1 MESESESSSPPIAAG
16 EGQSMEKKNNGSS
29 STSIPS
35 MVLSSTHSAIRYLQ
49 HNSSSHWTN
58 LQELVADAKS
68 NYTAYEDKFFNTIQQ
83 ELKSTREYPAATVGV
98 GLAAALFLLPGPR
111 RFLFRHTLGRL
122 RSEEVVLRNE
132 IIYINMSSTLL
143 SFPQKKFNQ
152 AKFVKAEKNVKE
164 LSLSVDV
171 MKNESRKLLERA
183 ALAEKDMKYGHTELT
198 NAGNHIQ
205 RLAKSVYKVETQAA
219 DLMDGLRE
227 TPGREALRL
236 RAEVASMLS
245 HLRRQRTDLNKRIMK
260 ISDLGVSV

>member
-1 MESESESSSPPIAAG
+1 
-16 EGQSMEKKNNGSS
+16 
-29 STSIPS
+29 
-35 MVLSSTHSAIRYLQ
+35 
-49 HNSSSHWTN
+49 
-58 LQELVADAKS
+58 
-68 NYTAYEDKFFNTIQQ
+68 
-83 ELKSTREYPAATVGV
+83 
-98 GLAAALFLLPGPR
+98 
-111 RFLFRHTLGRL
+111 
-122 RSEEVVLRNE
+122 
-132 IIYINMSSTLL
+132 MSSTLL
-143 SFPQKKFNQ
+143 SFPQKKFTQ

-236 RAEVASMLS
+236 RAEASRALSSFFLLVVNEFVRVVASMLS

>member
-1 MESESESSSPPIAAG
+1 MATESSSVGG
-16 EGQSMEKKNNGSS
+16 EGESVEKNNGSTT
-29 STSIPS
+29 STIAS
-35 MVLSSTHSAIRYLQ
+35 MADDLQRTVLSSTDSAIRSARSLQ
-49 HNSSSHWTN
+49 HNSSAHFRN
-58 LQELVADAKS
+58 LQGLLVDAKS
-68 NYTAYEDKFFNTIQQ
+68 QYRAYEDTFFNSIEQ
-83 ELKSTREYPAATVGV
+83 ELKSTRDHPAATIGVGV
-98 GLAAALFLLPGPR
+98 AAALFLLPGPR

-122 RSEEVVLRNE
+122 RSEE
-132 IIYINMSSTLL
+132 
-143 SFPQKKFNQ
+143 
-152 AKFVKAEKNVKE
+152 AKFVRAEKNVKE

-183 ALAEKDMKYGHTELT
+183 ALAEKDMKYGYTELT
-198 NAGNHIQ
+198 KTGNHIH

-260 ISDLGVSV
+260 ISELGVSV

>member
-1 MESESESSSPPIAAG
+1 MAMESESESSSPPVAAG
-16 EGQSMEKKNNGSS
+16 EGQSMEKRNNGSS

-35 MVLSSTHSAIRYLQ
+35 M
-49 HNSSSHWTN
+49 
-58 LQELVADAKS
+58 ELVADAKS

-98 GLAAALFLLPGPR
+98 GLAAALFLLPVGMENSYPFFFFILVPFCYWLKCFCCQRLAGPR

-122 RSEEVVLRNE
+122 RSEE
-132 IIYINMSSTLL
+132 
-143 SFPQKKFNQ
+143 

-236 RAEVASMLS
+236 RAEASRALS
-245 HLRRQRTDLNKRIMK
+245 
-260 ISDLGVSV
+260 

>member
-1 MESESESSSPPIAAG
+1 MAMESESESSSPPVAAG

-122 RSEEVVLRNE
+122 RSEE
-132 IIYINMSSTLL
+132 
-143 SFPQKKFNQ
+143 

>member
-1 MESESESSSPPIAAG
+1 MESESESSSPPVAAG

-35 MVLSSTHSAIRYLQ
+35 M
-49 HNSSSHWTN
+49 
-58 LQELVADAKS
+58 ELVADAKS

-122 RSEEVVLRNE
+122 RSEE
-132 IIYINMSSTLL
+132 
-143 SFPQKKFNQ
+143 

-236 RAEVASMLS
+236 RAEASRALS
-245 HLRRQRTDLNKRIMK
+245 
-260 ISDLGVSV
+260 SFFF